1 VTVGT
6 YKKSMTIKKSTT
18 VNYIIFH
25 IKNKF
30 VEKQD
35 VCSEIILYMFVIE
48 SRYEKQDRI
57 VHSTSIAKFVT
68 RDPNIIQN
76 KGKVQ
81 VQSFQRHS
89 ICRKKVEMQ
98 KRKNKEKWK
107 TFHMKGRLKHKLL
120 LCKMIPLKIH

>member
-1 VTVGT
+1 
-6 YKKSMTIKKSTT
+6 
-18 VNYIIFH
+18 
-25 IKNKF
+25 
-30 VEKQD
+30 
-35 VCSEIILYMFVIE
+35 MFVIE

-98 KRKNKEKWK
+98 K
-107 TFHMKGRLKHKLL
+107 G
-120 LCKMIPLKIH
+120 KMEDIS